1 MINDFLN
8 KLKTKA
14 LKIALFIFFFW
25 LISLVIE
32 ISFFSDGRIFS
43 DFYWLRHLT
52 IFLFLILLFIVRE
65 KKIGLRNLIPY
76 SAFFLLL
83 LKIIP
88 GISFLSKYFFLFLSF
103 LLFLYIKSNYNGLK
117 FKHLLSKNLYIII
130 FFLLL
135 FILFSPLFLKEGY
148 LFDPLSVFLNWPGYR
163 LASISE
169 FKESTG
175 GASDLFDAFLPKWR
189 YTYQSIKEG
198 VLPLWQFNKGLGA
211 AIYHQSYHPEELISF
226 LVKPSEA
233 LTLRVLFRLLLSMMG
248 MFFLLREIN
257 IGNLASII
265 GGLAYAFSGFIIG
278 WLHGPQASP
287 AYHIPFL
294 FFFLIKYLKTK
305 KTKFLFYFAI
315 CASLILCSGFM
326 TVAGYAFYG
335 VGLFLG
341 FFFLFDKQILLDKV
355 RQLLKISLFWILA
368 IITVSFH
375 FIPLFYSFF
384 ISQEFDISYRNIG
397 RVGYLSPKYLM
408 NILFPF
414 FHGWDISPE
423 IRPYVSSILFVF
435 FISGVIIFIIRLIK
449 SEGEIIDREKYYLSF
464 FLLLVSFIMAMC
476 GLFPFYQISCK
487 LPVLNSSPLSRLQ
500 CMSCFLLVVLGVKG
514 LDFFIKSYSKIL
526 EFYKKRKY
534 VFFIVIETLFIISA
548 FVGLSSLCS
557 GKETKYHQIYPLF
570 ILLSLVILVLQISIF
585 CKKNSVFFLILL
597 LPLVLTDLIIQNHHY
612 ITVNKESFFITK
624 IETPLINFVKKNSKR
639 HEGVLVFDSNY
650 NTNGTLGSYGIRE
663 KIVHQFYHPDHK
675 QLIVDTFSQQS
686 FASPTAPALVS
697 RFTDF
702 RSPLIQLLGVKFLIF
717 PYEFRGVNLPPYY
730 ELLYNELDGKVYRN
744 NLYLKN
750 KGIFFGRPKY
760 YKTENKNEVIKE
772 IKYMDYSENIYI
784 EENKK
789 IDLDFKEQMTCFIE
803 ITEYTPN
810 KVVYRY
816 EAGSDGI
823 LTFPEAFDE
832 NWSVEVNGQKSQV
845 LRTNLIFRGVAV
857 EEGKGEIVFKYHISR
872 LFKILLLVGLLS
884 LIFLIILYSFSVKS
898 QTALR

>member
-1 MINDFLN
+1 
-8 KLKTKA
+8 
-14 LKIALFIFFFW
+14 
-25 LISLVIE
+25 
-32 ISFFSDGRIFS
+32 
-43 DFYWLRHLT
+43 
-52 IFLFLILLFIVRE
+52 
-65 KKIGLRNLIPY
+65 
-76 SAFFLLL
+76 
-83 LKIIP
+83 
-88 GISFLSKYFFLFLSF
+88 
-103 LLFLYIKSNYNGLK
+103 
-117 FKHLLSKNLYIII
+117 
-130 FFLLL
+130 
-135 FILFSPLFLKEGY
+135 
-148 LFDPLSVFLNWPGYR
+148 
-163 LASISE
+163 
-169 FKESTG
+169 
-175 GASDLFDAFLPKWR
+175 
-189 YTYQSIKEG
+189 
-198 VLPLWQFNKGLGA
+198 
-211 AIYHQSYHPEELISF
+211 
-226 LVKPSEA
+226 
-233 LTLRVLFRLLLSMMG
+233 
-248 MFFLLREIN
+248 
-257 IGNLASII
+257 
-265 GGLAYAFSGFIIG
+265 
-278 WLHGPQASP
+278 
-287 AYHIPFL
+287 
-294 FFFLIKYLKTK
+294 
-305 KTKFLFYFAI
+305 
-315 CASLILCSGFM
+315 
-326 TVAGYAFYG
+326 
-335 VGLFLG
+335 
-341 FFFLFDKQILLDKV
+341 
-355 RQLLKISLFWILA
+355 
-368 IITVSFH
+368 
-375 FIPLFYSFF
+375 
-384 ISQEFDISYRNIG
+384 
-397 RVGYLSPKYLM
+397 
-408 NILFPF
+408 
-414 FHGWDISPE
+414 
-423 IRPYVSSILFVF
+423 
-435 FISGVIIFIIRLIK
+435 
-449 SEGEIIDREKYYLSF
+449 
-464 FLLLVSFIMAMC
+464 
-476 GLFPFYQISCK
+476 
-487 LPVLNSSPLSRLQ
+487 
-500 CMSCFLLVVLGVKG
+500 
-514 LDFFIKSYSKIL
+514 
-526 EFYKKRKY
+526 
-534 VFFIVIETLFIISA
+534 
-548 FVGLSSLCS
+548 
-557 GKETKYHQIYPLF
+557 
-570 ILLSLVILVLQISIF
+570 
-585 CKKNSVFFLILL
+585 
-597 LPLVLTDLIIQNHHY
+597 VLTDLIIQNHHY